1 MSHEGIRIVDEA
13 TARRESAAERP
24 RPQAAVTPLK
34 VKVHKTEGTGVDIDW
49 KDGHHSTWSFAWLRN
64 ACPCA
69 TCNEE
74 RKASGR
80 EPGQSKPNPAGPLV
94 LYQAPPRP
102 LEITPV
108 GKYALRFKWNDG
120 HESGIYSW
128 DYLRR
133 VCTCNPC
140 LSAREFPINTHPAP

>member
-13 TARRESAAERP
+13 TARRESAAEVQLP
-24 RPQAAVTPLK
+24 RDAVTPAK
-34 VKVHKTEGTGVDIDW
+34 VRVMQSEGTGVSIDW
-49 KDGHHSTWSFAWLRN
+49 KDGHRSSWNFAWLRL

-74 RKASGR
+74 REKSGR
-80 EPGQSKPNPAGPLV
+80 KPGEPKPKAGGLLV
-94 LYQAPPRP
+94 LYEAPPRP
-102 LEITPV
+102 LEVTPV
-108 GKYALRFKWNDG
+108 GKYAIKFKWNDS

-133 VCTCNPC
+133 MCQCVVCTM
-140 LSAREFPINTHPAP
+140 AREQTEA

>member
-24 RPQAAVTPLK
+24 LPPAAVAPAK
-34 VKVHKTEGTGVDIDW
+34 VRVQITEGTGMQISW
-49 KDGHHSTWSFAWLRN
+49 KDGHQSAWTFAWLRN

-69 TCNEE
+69 TCNDE
-74 RKASGR
+74 RTKANRKPG
-80 EPGQSKPNPAGPLV
+80 EPKPSAPTGPLV

-102 LEITPV
+102 LEATPV

-133 VCTCNPC
+133 VCQCDACRTTAEIV
-140 LSAREFPINTHPAP
+140 S